1 MRPILGLAIVLALAG
16 CSGGGSAPSPLK
28 TGATSPVGPQSELVT
43 PTFTLDFT
51 APSSSAKTPQ
61 SVRRPNFVSSA
72 SLSVT
77 ITLTSVGGNPPNVS
91 PTSVTTNITPPCPC
105 TVNGP
110 PSPPGQ
116 VDAYTV
122 NTYDATGGS
131 GGSGNVLDTGS
142 TSITPTVGTN
152 NTITITLLGVPY
164 TVAITNVPASFSA
177 NTGSQTQNLTVT
189 VKDHSAQTITGTY
202 ANSVRITDPDAETT
216 NGTHLT
222 GTHNGSSCTNSC
234 VDMTAST
241 DVVTLNYGGLAEN
254 AVTLASS
261 GTNLGTAGT
270 AVFTPLLN
278 AITGD
283 GANSTTLS
291 GGGTGIDLFTTDSG
305 SPSGYSGTVKYGE
318 LGFTNS
324 PYNKALSLTGTGS
337 CTSWANVTA
346 GANTSNETPFTAT
359 AVSNPTNGICTVT
372 VTDALTDQ
380 TNTLPTFKVTYTIS
394 NVSGSSKNR
403 RP

>member
-1 MRPILGLAIVLALAG
+1 MSAMRPIQSLAIIIALAG
-16 CSGGGSAPSPLK
+16 CSGGGTSTAPAPNPIN
-28 TGATSPVGPQSELVT
+28 TVAPQSTLVT
-43 PTFTLDFT
+43 PTFTLNFT
-51 APSSSAKTPQ
+51 SPSSSAKTPQ
-61 SVRRPNFVSSA
+61 SIRRPNFVSSA
-72 SLSVT
+72 TLSVT
-77 ITLTSVGGNPPNVS
+77 ITLISVGGNPPAVT
-91 PTSVTTNITPPCPC
+91 PTSVTTNLSPPCPC
-105 TVNGP
+105 SVNGP
-110 PSPPGQ
+110 PSPPAQ
-116 VDAYTV
+116 SDAYTV
-122 NTYDATGGS
+122 TTYDATNGT
-131 GGSGNVLDTGS
+131 GNVLDTGS
-142 TSITPTVGTN
+142 VTFTPTVATN
-152 NTITITLLGVPY
+152 NAVNITLMGVPY

-254 AVTLASS
+254 AVTIASS

-291 GGGTGIDLFTTDSG
+291 GGGTGIDLFTNNSG
-305 SPSGYSGTVKYGE
+305 SASGYSGTVKYGE

-324 PYNKALSLTGTGS
+324 PYNKALSLTGTGA
-337 CTSWANVTA
+337 CTNWATVTA
-346 GANTSNETPFTAT
+346 GANASNETPFTAT
-359 AVSNPTNGICTVT
+359 AVASPVAGICTVT

-380 TNTLPTFKVTYTIS
+380 TSTLPTFKVTYTTS
-394 NVSGSSKNR
+394 SVNNNSKNR
-403 RP
+403 KP